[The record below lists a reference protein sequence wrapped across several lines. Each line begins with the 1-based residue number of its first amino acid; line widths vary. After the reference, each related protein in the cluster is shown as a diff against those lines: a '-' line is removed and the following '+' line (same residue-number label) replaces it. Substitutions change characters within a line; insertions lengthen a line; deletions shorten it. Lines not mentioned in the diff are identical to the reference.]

1 MTCVNWGI
9 YHFVQAL
16 YNSVIKYAGSFN
28 AMIYDLHIYKHF
40 KLTKESYGGSM
51 TGITIEGKKKMRKSI
66 QSITDKIKQERQYN
80 NKIYYASD
88 MEYLASEIL
97 SAMPDTTD
105 DRNSC
110 ITPVVSIAKAMG
122 FDTFQQDLLWFLS
135 GCIGINKKYIKKFKT
150 DHIIFTNRKVHPYQQ
165 RFVIAHE
172 LAHYLFDYDHT
183 SEVYYN
189 TYKKNSHSAEAEKR
203 ANAFAASLLMPKD
216 AFLKEYNKARA
227 KSNNPIF
234 ILDYLSDTFKAPRK
248 SVLKRMYEVGC
259 YA

>member
-1 MTCVNWGI
+1 MNHGMTCVNWGI

-150 DHIIFTNRKVHPYQQ
+150 DHIIFTNRKVHPYQHLLLPMNW
-165 RFVIAHE
+165 RIICLIMTIRLKCTIIHIRKIVI
-172 LAHYLFDYDHT
+172 
-183 SEVYYN
+183 VQ
-189 TYKKNSHSAEAEKR
+189 KQ
-203 ANAFAASLLMPKD
+203 
-216 AFLKEYNKARA
+216 
-227 KSNNPIF
+227 
-234 ILDYLSDTFKAPRK
+234 K
-248 SVLKRMYEVGC
+248 SVQMPLQPAYLCQRMPS
-259 YA
+259 